1 MKHHSK
7 PVAGSRSFPQ
17 TAARGL
23 RGCPPIASLVL
34 GFLALVLSACA
45 SRPGPE
51 VLNPVAAPVPGAR
64 MVTVYVAT
72 TRERASPQQN
82 VFTTDRSTGLNYA
95 EFVISIPPGHKAG
108 TIEWPDKSPDPATSF
123 VTVRQ
128 AILDEATFRK
138 RIGGRTGRGGSDAGV
153 FVHGYNTNFQEALF
167 RLAQLSADSQP
178 DTVPVLFAW
187 PSEAAITGYV
197 ADREAVTY
205 SRDYLAHVLS
215 MLARERS
222 VRNIAVIGHSM
233 GGWLTM
239 ETLRQLSLQ
248 GRKDVLARLQVV
260 LAAPDIDLDVFRTQV
275 AAIGPMSPPLTVLV
289 SKDDWALAASSRLSG
304 GRERV
309 GTLDV
314 ADARVQAIARQEG
327 LRVVDISTLEA
338 PDTFNHDRFVSFA
351 AVYSAVAPRSG
362 GADPLRQA
370 GAFVFNT
377 AGTVLSAPFTLVGQA
392 LAGQPLR

>member
-1 MKHHSK
+1 
-7 PVAGSRSFPQ
+7 
-17 TAARGL
+17 
-23 RGCPPIASLVL
+23 
-34 GFLALVLSACA
+34 
-45 SRPGPE
+45 
-51 VLNPVAAPVPGAR
+51 

-72 TRERASPQQN
+72 TRERAAPDEN
-82 VFTTDRSTGLNYA
+82 VFTTDRAARLNYA
-95 EFVISIPPGHKAG
+95 EFTISIPPGHKKG
-108 TIEWPDKSPDPATSF
+108 EIEWPGASPNPATSF
-123 VTVRQ
+123 VTVQ
-128 AILDEATFRK
+128 QTVLDEATFR
-138 RIGGRTGRGGSDAGV
+138 RRVGARRDVGV

-187 PSEAAITGYV
+187 PSEAAVTGYV

-222 VRNIAVIGHSM
+222 VRNVAVIGHSM

-239 ETLRQLSLQ
+239 ETLRQLRLQ
-248 GRKDVLARLQVV
+248 GRNEVLSRLQVV

-275 AAIGPMSPPLTVLV
+275 AVLGPMSPPMTVLV

-314 ADARVQAIARQEG
+314 EDVRVQAIARREG
-327 LRVVDISTLEA
+327 LRVVDISTLSS
-338 PDTFNHDRFVSFA
+338 PDTFNHDRFISFA
-351 AVYSAVAPRSG
+351 AIYSAVAPRG
-362 GADPLRQA
+362 GGGDPLRQA
-370 GAFVFNT
+370 GAFVFNA
-377 AGTVLSAPFTLVGQA
+377 AGTVISAPFSLVGQA
-392 LAGQPLR
+392 LSGQPMR

>member
-1 MKHHSK
+1 MTQPST
-7 PVAGSRSFPQ
+7 PVARRRPFLRTAPIRGRGTAPLSFV
-17 TAARGL
+17 L
-23 RGCPPIASLVL
+23 L
-34 GFLALVLSACA
+34 GFLAFVLSACA
-45 SRPGPE
+45 TRPGPE
-51 VLNPVAAPVPGAR
+51 VLTPVGAAVPGAR
-64 MVTVYVAT
+64 TVTVYVAT
-72 TRERASPQQN
+72 TRERAAPGQN
-82 VFTTDRSTGLNYA
+82 VFTAGRAPSLNYA
-95 EFVISIPPGHKAG
+95 EFTISIPPGHRPG
-108 TIEWPDKSPDPATSF
+108 EIEWPGTAPDPATSF
-123 VTVRQ
+123 VTLSQTV
-128 AILDEATFRK
+128 LDEAAFRK
-138 RIGGRTGRGGSDAGV
+138 RIGGRTGPGGRDAGV

-167 RLAQLSADSQP
+167 RLAQLSADSQL

-205 SRDYLAHVLS
+205 SRDYLAHVLTL
-215 MLARERS
+215 LARERA
-222 VRNIAVIGHSM
+222 VRNVAVIGHSM

-239 ETLRQLSLQ
+239 ETLRQLRLQ
-248 GRKDVLARLQVV
+248 GRNEVLSRLQVV

-275 AAIGPMSPPLTVLV
+275 AAIGPMSPPMTILV

-327 LRVVDISTLEA
+327 LRVVDISTLSS
-338 PDTFNHDRFVSFA
+338 PDSLNHDRFISFA
-351 AVYSAVAPRSG
+351 AVYSSVAPRG

-392 LAGQPLR
+392 LASP

>member
-1 MKHHSK
+1 M
-7 PVAGSRSFPQ
+7 PVAGNRIFVQHAPCGSLWQPPL
-17 TAARGL
+17 ACLVIGL
-23 RGCPPIASLVL
+23 LM
-34 GFLALVLSACA
+34 LVLSACA

-51 VLNPVAAPVPGAR
+51 VLTPVGAAVPGAR
-64 MVTVYVAT
+64 IVTVYVAT
-72 TRERASPQQN
+72 TRERSAPEQN
-82 VFTTDRSTGLNYA
+82 VFTTGRAAALNYA
-95 EFVISIPPGHKAG
+95 EFAISIPPGHRTG
-108 TIEWPDKSPDPATSF
+108 EIEWPGTAPDPATSF

-128 AILDEATFRK
+128 TVLDEAAFRQ
-138 RIGGRTGRGGSDAGV
+138 RVRGRSGRDGRDVGV

-205 SRDYLAHVLS
+205 SRDYLAQVLS

-222 VRNIAVIGHSM
+222 VRNVAVIGHSM

-239 ETLRQLSLQ
+239 ETLRQLRLQ
-248 GRKDVLARLQVV
+248 GRDEVLKRLQVV

-275 AAIGPMSPPLTVLV
+275 AAVGPMSPPLTVLV

-314 ADARVQAIARQEG
+314 GDARVQAIARQAG
-327 LRVVDISTLEA
+327 LRVVDITALE
-338 PDTFNHDRFVSFA
+338 PTDTFNHDRFVAFA
-351 AVYSAVAPRSG
+351 AIYSAVAPRSG
-362 GADPLRQA
+362 PEDGLRQA
-370 GAFVFNT
+370 GAFVFNA

-392 LAGQPLR
+392 LSGQPAR

>member
-1 MKHHSK
+1 MLRHFM
-7 PVAGSRSFPQ
+7 PVAGRRPFTRHAAGGTVGRSPL
-17 TAARGL
+17 TCLILGL
-23 RGCPPIASLVL
+23 
-34 GFLALVLSACA
+34 LALALGACA

-51 VLNPVAAPVPGAR
+51 VLTPVTATVPGAR

-72 TRERASPQQN
+72 TRERASPEQN
-82 VFTTDRSTGLNYA
+82 LFTADRAPGLNYA
-95 EFVISIPPGHKAG
+95 EFTISIPPGHKTG
-108 TIEWPDKSPDPATSF
+108 EIEWPGTIPDPATSF

-128 AILDEATFRK
+128 TVLDEATFRK
-138 RIGGRTGRGGSDAGV
+138 RIGSRTGRGGRDVGV

-197 ADREAVTY
+197 ADKEAVTY
-205 SRDYLAHVLS
+205 SRDHLAHVLS
-215 MLARERS
+215 TLTRERS
-222 VRNIAVIGHSM
+222 VRSVALVGHSM

-239 ETLRQLSLQ
+239 EALRQLRLQ
-248 GRKDVLARLQVV
+248 GRDEVLARLHVV
-260 LAAPDIDLDVFRTQV
+260 LAAPDIDLDVFRSQV
-275 AAIGPMSPPLTVLV
+275 AVVGPMSPPLTILV

-314 ADARVQAIARQEG
+314 EDARVQAIARQEG
-327 LRVVDISTLEA
+327 LRVVDISTLAA

-351 AVYSAVAPRSG
+351 AVYSAVAPES

-370 GAFVFNT
+370 GAFVFNA
-377 AGTVLSAPFTLVGQA
+377 AGTVLSTPFTLVGQA
-392 LAGQPLR
+392 LAGQPIR